1 MTRFSA
7 RLHERSARIV
17 DQIETR
23 QRTILLA
30 WVAFAALGC
39 GFRLGIAPSG
49 DLATTPAMLP
59 YLLVTLAP
67 AFAFLFALEWFP
79 QGATWQQPSI
89 RLARYG
95 RWRAASAEDRA
106 SPLFGPA
113 GIMASLVVGMLLN
126 VPVRAAEFLTAI
138 PPLQSAQPGWLQ
150 ALYVMSLA
158 DATIVS
164 SLYAIAAVMALRAVP
179 LFPRFLLMVWCADLG
194 MQLATAEVI
203 GHVGGLPASVRD
215 PLAALLAG
223 NMKKVLISAAI
234 WLPYLLLSARVNLT
248 YRNRVRIR

>member
-1 MTRFSA
+1 MTRLSA

-17 DQIETR
+17 DQIENR
-23 QRTILLA
+23 QRTILLI
-30 WVAFAALGC
+30 WVAAAALGC
-39 GFRLGIAPSG
+39 GIRLGAAPGGHMAGTS
-49 DLATTPAMLP
+49 AVLP

-79 QGATWQQPSI
+79 AGASWRQPSL

-95 RWRAASAEDRA
+95 RWRPAEAGDRA
-106 SPLFGPA
+106 SPLHGPT
-113 GIMASLVVGMLLN
+113 GIMASLIVGMLLN

-138 PPLQSAQPGWLQ
+138 PPLQLAQPGWLQ

-164 SLYAIAAVMALRAVP
+164 SLYAVAAVMALRAVP

-194 MQLATAEVI
+194 MQIATAEVI
-203 GHVGGLPASVRD
+203 AQVGGLPASVRD

-223 NMKKVLISAAI
+223 NVKKVLISVAV

-248 YRNRVRIR
+248 YRNRVRVR